1 MSAAPYVSFAQLAP
15 RKTGQRNLVRFR
27 KPENIRKQTN
37 WNGLWENVCLVNAN
51 NWLKALAQNIPPLY
65 VESLPI
71 SKAKFEDLQVLKIFC
86 SPSAQKYFDNLSKA
100 EHADD
105 GSDEEYCD

>member
-1 MSAAPYVSFAQLAP
+1 MWTIFGLAAL
-15 RKTGQRNLVRFR
+15 
-27 KPENIRKQTN
+27 
-37 WNGLWENVCLVNAN
+37 
-51 NWLKALAQNIPPLY
+51 LY